1 MPEIHADVTGDEET
15 EVTVENAELSWIRI
29 AVAGVTLELR
39 WEQADSLFRN
49 LRPFFEDDHAA

>member
-1 MPEIHADVTGDEET
+1 MPEIQIDATSDEDV
-15 EVTVENAELSWIRI
+15 EVSVENAELSWIRI

-49 LRPFFEDDHAA
+49 LRPFFDDDTAT